1 MLRSDSEAKLIEQGD
16 LVSDDGSYKHII
28 FAVED
33 GVATI
38 TLNRPDRM
46 NAFTFPL
53 GAELERAYARCD
65 EDDAVRAV
73 ILTGAGKAFCAG
85 ADLGGGGKTFDDVEG
100 GRSGARSG
108 ARARRLQAWQVRK
121 PVVAAINGHAVGVG
135 LTLAM
140 QCDLRIVA
148 REAKLAFAF
157 VRRGIIPEL
166 GSHAILPRVIGFS
179 RAADLLLSGRTF
191 RGEEAAALGVASE
204 ALPAEEVLPR
214 AQEWAADV
222 AANAAPASVAI
233 AKRLLWE
240 SVTETPAETMAKEG
254 PLLAWIGKQPD
265 AAEGVR
271 SFLERRPPEWKLSAS
286 TDLPDWPGKD
296 EG

>member
-1 MLRSDSEAKLIEQGD
+1 MPDEGAYE
-16 LVSDDGSYKHII
+16 HILL
-28 FAVED
+28 AVHD

-38 TLNRPDRM
+38 TLNRPKRM
-46 NAFTFPL
+46 NAFTFAL
-53 GAELERAYARCD
+53 GAELESAYGRCD
-65 EDDAVRAV
+65 LDDTVRAV
-73 ILTGAGKAFCAG
+73 VLTGAGKAFCAG
-85 ADLGGGGKTFDDVEG
+85 ADMGGGDETFDDVEG
-100 GRSGARSG
+100 GRRAAARGSGV
-108 ARARRLQAWQVRK
+108 RRLAAWQVRK

-148 REAKLAFAF
+148 RDAKLAFAF

-191 RGEEAAALGVASE
+191 RGDEAAELGLASE
-204 ALPAEEVLPR
+204 SLPADEVLPR
-214 AQEWAADV
+214 ALEWARDV
-222 AANAAPASVAI
+222 ADNAAPVSVAI

-240 SVTETPAETMAKEG
+240 GVTETPAETMAKER
-254 PLLAWIGKQPD
+254 PLLAWVGKQVD

-271 SFLERRPPEWKLSAS
+271 SFLERRPPRWKLRAS
-286 TDLPDWPGKD
+286 TDLPEWP
-296 EG
+296 EE

>member
-1 MLRSDSEAKLIEQGD
+1 MPDETP
-16 LVSDDGSYKHII
+16 YKHIL
-28 FAVED
+28 FDVED

-38 TLNRPDRM
+38 TLNRPDKM
-46 NAFTFPL
+46 NAFHFPL

-73 ILTGAGKAFCAG
+73 VLTGAGKAFCAG
-85 ADLGGGGKTFDDVEG
+85 ADMGSGEKTFGDVEG
-100 GRSGARSG
+100 GRRAANSGARV
-108 ARARRLQAWQVRK
+108 RRLAAWQVRK
-121 PVVAAINGHAVGVG
+121 PVVAAINGHAIGVG

-148 REAKLAFAF
+148 RDAKLAFVF

-166 GSHAILPRVIGFS
+166 GSHAILPRVVGFS

-191 RGEEAAALGVASE
+191 RGEEAAELGVASE
-204 ALPAEEVLPR
+204 ALPAEDVLPR
-214 AQEWAADV
+214 AREWARDV
-222 AANAAPASVAI
+222 AVNAAPASVAI

-240 SVTETPAETMAKEG
+240 AVTETPAETMAKEK
-254 PLLAWIGKQPD
+254 PLLAWIGKQAD

-271 SFLERRPPEWKLSAS
+271 SFLERRSPEWKLRAS
-286 TDLPDWPGKD
+286 TDLPDWPGKN
-296 EG
+296 ER

>member
-1 MLRSDSEAKLIEQGD
+1 MPDEAPYE
-16 LVSDDGSYKHII
+16 HIL
-28 FAVED
+28 FEVEG

-38 TLNRPDRM
+38 TLNRPDKL
-46 NAFTFPL
+46 NAFHFLL

-73 ILTGAGKAFCAG
+73 VLTGAGKAFCAG
-85 ADLGGGGKTFDDVEG
+85 ADMGSGEKTFDDVEG
-100 GRSGARSG
+100 GRRAAYSGDRM
-108 ARARRLQAWQVRK
+108 RRLMAWQVRK
-121 PVVAAINGHAVGVG
+121 PVVAAINGHAIGVG

-148 REAKLAFAF
+148 RDAKLAFAF

-204 ALPAEEVLPR
+204 ALQAEAVLPR
-214 AQEWAADV
+214 AREWARDV
-222 AANAAPASVAI
+222 AVNAAPASVAI
-233 AKRLLWE
+233 SKRLLWE
-240 SVTETPAETMAKEG
+240 GVTEMPAETMAKEG
-254 PLLAWIGKQPD
+254 PLLAWIGRQPD

-271 SFLERRPPEWKLSAS
+271 SFLERRPPEWQLKAS
-286 TDLPDWPGKD
+286 TDLPDWPGKR
-296 EG
+296 ER

>member
-1 MLRSDSEAKLIEQGD
+1 MPDEAPYQYILFD
-16 LVSDDGSYKHII
+16 
-28 FAVED
+28 VED

-38 TLNRPDRM
+38 TLNRPDKM
-46 NAFTFPL
+46 NAFHFPL

-65 EDDAVRAV
+65 EDDSVRAV

-85 ADLGGGGKTFDDVEG
+85 ADMGGGGKTFDDVEG
-100 GRSGARSG
+100 GRRAAVSGARV
-108 ARARRLQAWQVRK
+108 RRLAAWQVRK

-148 REAKLAFAF
+148 SEAKLAFAF

-166 GSHAILPRVIGFS
+166 GSHAILPRVVGFS

-204 ALPAEEVLPR
+204 ALPAEEVVPR
-214 AQEWAADV
+214 AREWARDV
-222 AANAAPASVAI
+222 AANTAPASVAI

-240 SVTETPAETMAKEG
+240 GVTETPAETMAKEK
-254 PLLAWIGKQPD
+254 PLLEWVGKQPD

-271 SFLERRPPEWKLSAS
+271 SFLERRPPVWKLRAS
-286 TDLPDWPGKD
+286 TDLPEWPRKN
-296 EG
+296 ER

>member
-1 MLRSDSEAKLIEQGD
+1 MSEEEP
-16 LVSDDGSYKHII
+16 YEHIL

-38 TLNRPDRM
+38 TLNRPEKM
-46 NAFTFPL
+46 NAYHFAL
-53 GAELERAYARCD
+53 GAELSTAYARCD
-65 EDDAVRAV
+65 ADDAIRAV

-85 ADLGGGGKTFDDVEG
+85 ADMSGGKKTFDDVDAS
-100 GRSGARSG
+100 RRAASSGSQARG
-108 ARARRLQAWQVRK
+108 LAAFQVRK

-148 REAKLAFAF
+148 SEAKLAFAF

-166 GSHAILPRVIGFS
+166 GSHSILPRVIGFS

-191 RGEEAAALGVASE
+191 RGEEAAVLGLASE
-204 ALPAEEVLPR
+204 ALAAKDVVPR
-214 AQEWAADV
+214 AREWARDV
-222 AANAAPASVAI
+222 AVNAAPASVAI

-240 SVTETPAETMAKEG
+240 GVTETPAQTIAKER
-254 PLLAWIGKQPD
+254 PLLDWVGKQAD

-271 SFLERRPPEWKLSAS
+271 SFLERRLPEWKLSAS
-286 TDLPDWPGKD
+286 TDLPEWP
-296 EG
+296 EVE